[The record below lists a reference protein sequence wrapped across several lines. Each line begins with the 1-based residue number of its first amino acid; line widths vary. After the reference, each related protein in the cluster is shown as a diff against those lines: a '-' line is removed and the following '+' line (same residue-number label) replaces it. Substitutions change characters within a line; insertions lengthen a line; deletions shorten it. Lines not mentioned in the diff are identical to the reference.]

1 MNNLIST
8 NESGA
13 LWTKVVTNTYEAYQ
27 VFSNPGELM
36 SWSPWAEMLCRF
48 NHLMLAVN
56 ASINI
61 LIYVAKVSLLPQV
74 SRLSPRS

>member
-1 MNNLIST
+1 M
-8 NESGA
+8 
-13 LWTKVVTNTYEAYQ
+13 VTNTYEAYQ
-27 VFSNPGELM
+27 VFSYPGELM

-61 LIYVAKVSLLPQV
+61 LIYVAKVFILTDWL
-74 SRLSPRS
+74 